1 MYSSLGQFSKDLK
14 LRDSVLT
21 TCPVYTL
28 KDKKEAPAWVS
39 WIPVSL
45 SSASFTD
52 VNDSSIREYEI
63 EFFVSTD
70 WGGMFSRLASEESAC
85 SRQLF
90 QSVGLVVQCHQ
101 LAMISVHHR
110 LLRHHMNINTES
122 GSIVETSCSD
132 LRNCSSTF
140 DVVSFLK
147 MNVLYNDTDKLWDYF
162 QKIM

>member
-52 VNDSSIREYEI
+52 VNDSSIREYEM

-70 WGGMFSRLASEESAC
+70 WGGMFSWLASEESAC
-85 SRQLF
+85 SRQLL
-90 QSVGLVVQCHQ
+90 QSVGLVVRCHDFST
-101 LAMISVHHR
+101 LLLPSSSHEHR
-110 LLRHHMNINTES
+110 KWKHCGDFVF
-122 GSIVETSCSD
+122 GSEK
-132 LRNCSSTF
+132 LFF
-140 DVVSFLK
+140 DIWCGVVSQ
-147 MNVLYNDTDKLWDYF
+147 NERTVQWHW
-162 QKIM
+162 